1 MLATRLNGI
10 FNYGLLSLSLIVGLE
25 EKMGRMGIIVSK
37 AKGNYSY
44 FYFSKEVFSGEIS
57 AKNEK

>member
-1 MLATRLNGI
+1 MLATRLSGI
-10 FNYGLLSLSLIVGLE
+10 FNNGLLSLSLIVGLE
-25 EKMGRMGIIVSK
+25 EKMGRIVSK
-37 AKGNYSY
+37 VKGNYSY

>member
-25 EKMGRMGIIVSK
+25 EKMGIIVSK